1 MVLPLKR
8 GLKRVGLF
16 LAILGPGFI
25 TSTADNDAGGIA
37 TYAAAGAQEGYGMLW
52 ALLLITLSLGVI
64 QEMSAR
70 MGLVT
75 GQGLGGLIREK
86 FGVKTTVF
94 AMGLLLFANLF
105 VTISNFSGVAAS
117 LEIFHIPRYVSVPL
131 AAALIL
137 RLIMKGSY
145 RSIEKIFLLFALF
158 YFSYV
163 VSGFL
168 AKPVWGEVWKGFVP
182 AFRFS
187 SPGYLALFI
196 AFVGT
201 TITPWMQFYLQS
213 SVVDKRL
220 TEEDLPSSTL
230 EVYIGAFFT
239 DFIDFFI
246 IVATAATLF
255 KSGVRV
261 ESASQAALALKPLAG
276 PYCMAL
282 FSFGLLN
289 ASILAASIL
298 PLSTAYALCDAFGWE
313 SGLDRKFREA
323 PLFFSLAIAT
333 TLIGAAAVLVPGLDL
348 MKVMLYSQ
356 TTNGVL
362 LPFILLFMLLIVNDK
377 TIMGK
382 HTNGWVRNLVA
393 WATAVSLIVMTILL
407 LYFSLLG
414 RGL

>member
-37 TYAAAGAQEGYGMLW
+37 TYAVAGAQEGYGMLW

-168 AKPVWGEVWKGFVP
+168 AKPV
-182 AFRFS
+182 
-187 SPGYLALFI
+187 
-196 AFVGT
+196 
-201 TITPWMQFYLQS
+201 
-213 SVVDKRL
+213 
-220 TEEDLPSSTL
+220 
-230 EVYIGAFFT
+230 
-239 DFIDFFI
+239 
-246 IVATAATLF
+246 
-255 KSGVRV
+255 
-261 ESASQAALALKPLAG
+261 
-276 PYCMAL
+276 
-282 FSFGLLN
+282 
-289 ASILAASIL
+289 
-298 PLSTAYALCDAFGWE
+298 
-313 SGLDRKFREA
+313 
-323 PLFFSLAIAT
+323 
-333 TLIGAAAVLVPGLDL
+333 
-348 MKVMLYSQ
+348 
-356 TTNGVL
+356 
-362 LPFILLFMLLIVNDK
+362 
-377 TIMGK
+377 
-382 HTNGWVRNLVA
+382 
-393 WATAVSLIVMTILL
+393 
-407 LYFSLLG
+407 
-414 RGL
+414 